1 MLIPNLTSKGLKS
14 YTPSPSPWRTLNK
27 IYRAKLCREVQVHM
41 ITTNCLSFMWLTCDQ
56 AVLLRQLS
64 RSPRKKKKRPI
75 AGYQRDY
82 NLGNTSFFLLFST
95 LRVFYLT

>member
-14 YTPSPSPWRTLNK
+14 YIPLRGGHSAK
-27 IYRAKLCREVQVHM
+27 FYRGRLCREVQLHM

-75 AGYQRDY
+75 AGYQKDY
-82 NLGNTSFFLLFST
+82 NLGNTIFFLLFST